1 MEKGNLYVVLA
12 AVLYSAQ
19 PILVK
24 LAYGEVPG
32 FLMFSLRFFGMLFV
46 FLPLAFHF
54 KRQVWREIK
63 QWKKF
68 VFPALFV
75 LGAVCFFT
83 VGIYYTKNATLT
95 ALLIKTN
102 SVFIPLMTATL
113 FVEERRVLFSKRF
126 LAGMFLAGVGVFGVI
141 TGNGPLSVT
150 FSIGVALILV
160 SQLSWSLYS
169 VSIKRLIRRKNRL
182 VVLCFIFP
190 LAFLFSVPFA
200 AYDIA
205 VNASSINPLFLFI
218 PIVSGIVVGAANL
231 FQFKAIES
239 KGLIVTNAFSLTA
252 PLMTGIMGFIV
263 FSELLSLTQVLFG
276 IILVSGAAL
285 IIRCK
290 CDIRA
295 ID

>member
-1 MEKGNLYVVLA
+1 MEKGNLYIMLA

-32 FLMFSLRFFGMLFV
+32 FLMFSLRFFGMLFI

-54 KRQVWREIK
+54 KRQVWSEIR

-83 VGIYYTKNATLT
+83 VGIYYTRNATLT

-102 SVFIPLMTATL
+102 SVFIPLMTAAL

-126 LAGMFLAGVGVFGVI
+126 LAGVALAGVGVLGVI
-141 TGNGPLSVT
+141 TGGGPLSIT
-150 FSIGVALILV
+150 FSIGVVLVLV
-160 SQLSWSLYS
+160 SQFSWSLYS

-205 VNASSINPLFLFI
+205 VNALSINPLFLPI
-218 PIVSGIVVGAANL
+218 PIASGIIVGAANL

-239 KGLIVTNAFSLTA
+239 KGLIVTNAFSLTT
-252 PLMTGIMGFIV
+252 PLMTGLMGFAV
-263 FSELLSLTQVLFG
+263 FGEMLSLTQLAFAA
-276 IILVSGAAL
+276 ILISGAYF
-285 IIRCK
+285 IIKCK